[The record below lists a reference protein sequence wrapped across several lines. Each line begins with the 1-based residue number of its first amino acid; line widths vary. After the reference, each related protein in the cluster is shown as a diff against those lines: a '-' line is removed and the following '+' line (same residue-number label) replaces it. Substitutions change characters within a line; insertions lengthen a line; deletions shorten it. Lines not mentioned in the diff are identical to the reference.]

1 MGKTKVISTTDTKIR
16 IIADN
21 ILYCNGVITAYY
33 ILPLSNYTITSGQGV
48 LYSIEGINNLLSGLA
63 SQRQEIKFSI
73 QRFSKIIRKTDIINN
88 LYETIQLYAPDYD
101 MPMEFTKNI
110 GNNVQDYCLLGIGIE
125 ERDLSKNV
133 EDATLGETAK
143 QLFSSLSNAL
153 LNTGGNVLDEDK
165 IIQSEHNIF
174 SVVRTKCARA
184 SKELVFY
191 NFISKLYPSYNISYD
206 RLSFI
211 NEDNFSNILGAS
223 VQTLEDNFGY
233 FIMHN
238 EGVDLFD
245 LPPQDTY
252 GCILNIKN
260 FPKYIDSSNF
270 SMDYPGMQVNIKAIP
285 KEKAA
290 IQLKRTR
297 SADKYEL
304 EEALKAGAELEQ
316 LEATSSSI
324 DIATTALDELEN
336 GVQMC
341 EFDANILIT
350 GLTLEDL
357 RQNIQYIMSDLKDR
371 DILPAKSL
379 SQALDYLNGY
389 VKLNPKDYPHFTNLA
404 FPLSFQLNR
413 GALVGN
419 ADSKYF
425 VPSIGED
432 LA

>member
-88 LYETIQLYAPDYD
+88 LYETIQLYAPNYD

-165 IIQSEHNIF
+165 IIQSENNIF
-174 SVVRTKCARA
+174 SVVRTRCARA